1 MSSFLRSTSGRLVAF
16 SFALALIGGGISVH
30 MSEMT
35 RLYVMALTVFIG
47 IVGGV
52 AALQLAV
59 EEFEGIAILNSIL
72 FPVALFLYAVGLNVS
87 TAFHPSW
94 SFGFIALGIAF
105 LIVGLRSMWGSA
117 SETQAKPMLRQAHAP
132 AAE

>member
-1 MSSFLRSTSGRLVAF
+1 MRAFLRSTSGRLVAF
-16 SFALALIGGGISVH
+16 SFALVLLGGGVSVH
-30 MSEMT
+30 LSDMT
-35 RLYVMALTVFIG
+35 RLYVMTMTVFIG

-59 EEFEGIAILNSIL
+59 EEFERAAILSSII
-72 FPVALFLYAVGLNVS
+72 FPVALFLYAVALNVS

-94 SFGFIALGIAF
+94 SYGFIALGIAF
-105 LIVGLRSMWGSA
+105 LIVGLRSVLGAA
-117 SETQAKPMLRQAHAP
+117 SEPALRQATAP